1 MSLSKQSIANSALEL
16 PMQKRNA
23 YIEDACAGDS
33 KLKQDVLVL
42 VTQSDSEIP
51 QNVAESAKSIIG
63 ETVGPYKIEGIIGAG
78 GMGMIHKA
86 SDTRLDR
93 LVALK
98 CLPPHLTIDNNNRER
113 FLNEARAVSRLDH
126 QNICTLYDI
135 GETEDKELYIAMPF
149 YDGYTLDKL
158 IENGSVPIE
167 DAIAISLQICSGLHA
182 AHTHD
187 IVHRDIKP
195 ANIIITTDNIVK
207 ILDFGVA
214 KINGVN
220 LTSTGVSLGT
230 VAYMSPEQLEGKA
243 IDARTD
249 IWAVGVLL
257 YEMLIGTRPFIGDQA
272 PAIIHAVLYADLPD
286 FNLPNETPKA
296 LSEVIKKSLIRN
308 KEERYAS
315 VEELMSD
322 LRKISNNETITPHTP
337 IKNDKKIAQEQTTI
351 QFNNK
356 TIDDLIQELT
366 LHVGPMATVLVHK
379 AVKNSN
385 NYSELC
391 QTLDKHLPDETT
403 RKNMRQRFDIL
414 SSTETTTHSVDA
426 NTISFTE
433 NQIDCMISATTS
445 FIGPIA
451 KLLVK
456 KYSKQSESNDAL
468 TQKLAEHID
477 SQSEK
482 TSFIKKIKDCF

>member
-1 MSLSKQSIANSALEL
+1 MNLSKQSIVDSALSL
-16 PMQKRNA
+16 PEQERNA
-23 YIEDACAGDS
+23 YIENACQGDAN
-33 KLKQDVLVL
+33 LKQDVLIL
-42 VTQSDSEIP
+42 ITQSDNGVPE
-51 QNVAESAKSIIG
+51 NVSESAKSIIG

-149 YDGYTLDKL
+149 YEGYTLDKL
-158 IENGSVPIE
+158 IENGPIPIE
-167 DAIAISLQICSGLHA
+167 DVIAISLQICDGLHA
-182 AHTHD
+182 AHNHD

-195 ANIIITTDNIVK
+195 ANIIITTDNILK

-230 VAYMSPEQLEGKA
+230 VAYMSPEQLEGKD

-257 YEMLIGTRPFIGDQA
+257 YEMLMGIRPFIGDQA

-286 FNLPNETPKA
+286 FNLPQEIPKA
-296 LSEVIKKSLIRN
+296 LSEVIKKALVRN

-315 VEELMSD
+315 LEELMDD
-322 LRKISNNETITPHTP
+322 LRKVSNNEKITPHTP
-337 IKNDKKIAQEQTTI
+337 IINKKTTPHNQTTVE
-351 QFNNK
+351 FNKK

-366 LHVGPMATVLVHK
+366 QHVGPMATVLVHK

-391 QTLDKHLPDETT
+391 QTLDKHLPDEAT

-414 SSTETTTHSVDA
+414 SSTETTTHLVDTSSI
-426 NTISFTE
+426 NLTDD
-433 NQIDCMISATTS
+433 QIDSMISVTTS
-445 FIGPIA
+445 FIGPMA
-451 KLLVK
+451 KLLVQ
-456 KYSKQSESNDAL
+456 KYSKQSESNEAL
-468 TQKLAEHID
+468 AQKLAEHID
-477 SQSEK
+477 SPSEK
-482 TSFIKKIKDCF
+482 TSFIEKIKNCF

>member
-1 MSLSKQSIANSALEL
+1 MNLSKQSIANSALEL
-16 PMQKRNA
+16 PIQERNA
-23 YIEDACAGDS
+23 YIEDACAGDAR
-33 KLKQDVLVL
+33 LKQDVLVL
-42 VTQSDSEIP
+42 VTQSDNQMPENI
-51 QNVAESAKSIIG
+51 AESAKSIIG
-63 ETVGPYKIEGIIGAG
+63 ETVGPYKIESIIGAG

-86 SDTRLDR
+86 RDTRLDR

-149 YDGYTLDKL
+149 YEGYTLDKL
-158 IENGSVPIE
+158 IENGPIAIN
-167 DAIAISLQICSGLHA
+167 DVIAISLQICSGLDA
-182 AHTHD
+182 AHKHD

-230 VAYMSPEQLEGKA
+230 VAYMSPEQLEGKD

-249 IWAVGVLL
+249 IWAVGVLI
-257 YEMLIGTRPFIGDQA
+257 YEMLMGVRPFMGDQA

-286 FNLPNETPKA
+286 LNFGHEVPEA
-296 LSEVIKKSLIRN
+296 LSEVIKKALVRDKN
-308 KEERYAS
+308 ERYTS
-315 VEELMSD
+315 LEELIDD
-322 LRKISNNETITPHTP
+322 LRKISNNEKITPHTP
-337 IKNDKKIAQEQTTI
+337 VTNNKKTPHNQTTV
-351 QFNNK
+351 QFNEK

-366 LHVGPMATVLVHK
+366 EHVGPMATVLVRK
-379 AVKNSN
+379 AAKNSN

-391 QTLDKHLPDETT
+391 KTLDKHLPDDIT

-414 SSTETTTHSVDA
+414 SSTETTTQSV
-426 NTISFTE
+426 NTNAVSFSE
-433 NQIDCMISATTS
+433 NQIDCMISTTTS

-451 KLLVK
+451 KLLVQ
-456 KYSKQSESNDAL
+456 KYSKQSESHEAL
-468 TQKLAEHID
+468 TQKLADHIE

-482 TSFIKKIKDCF
+482 VTFHKKIKDCF